1 MVDCEG
7 SVVSEGLDAVGG
19 TGGLPMDSQQDA
31 RKGRGTTRVVPFQP
45 RSAGPSR
52 EDDGRRG
59 EVLLFTGVR
68 YERHGEAGQ
77 PASAPQPTA
86 GGLGG
91 PRRRA

>member
-1 MVDCEG
+1 MN
-7 SVVSEGLDAVGG
+7 SEQE
-19 TGGLPMDSQQDA
+19 SSE
-31 RKGRGTTRVVPFQP
+31 GRGTATVLPFQP
-45 RSAGPSR
+45 RAARPAR

-59 EVLLFTGVR
+59 EVLLFMGVR